1 MMVADV
7 RSATAYTC
15 RPCPCKKP
23 DGGHNRA
30 SSFMHGDSETV
41 ARADDRLVRPQTFI
55 LAGYETTS
63 VALTYAIFGIAS
75 YPEVE
80 RKLLAEV
87 DAFW

>member
-1 MMVADV
+1 VITTTGGFSKAHRE
-7 RSATAYTC
+7 RSYISRHTPHLTC
-15 RPCPCKKP
+15 
-23 DGGHNRA
+23 
-30 SSFMHGDSETV
+30 
-41 ARADDRLVRPQTFI
+41 DDILPLQTFI

-63 VALTYAIFGIAS
+63 VALTYAIFGVAS

>member
-1 MMVADV
+1 M
-7 RSATAYTC
+7 
-15 RPCPCKKP
+15 PF
-23 DGGHNRA
+23 HNTNKLA
-30 SSFMHGDSETV
+30 PV
-41 ARADDRLVRPQTFI
+41 LQTFI

-63 VALTYAIFGIAS
+63 VALTWAIFAIAS